1 MEWGNNHAAR
11 GKTRPQK
18 VGSSVSRVHSRP
30 GNLGSGPEKKLG
42 NSVVRKK
49 KTRLNLARN
58 ELRESV
64 TQH

>member
-49 KTRLNLARN
+49 KYKA
-58 ELRESV
+58 
-64 TQH
+64 